1 MTTDRKF
8 PSTRLRRLR
17 LNSSIQ
23 NLVAETQLMKT
34 DLIQPIF
41 IKEGLKGIEQIESL
55 PGINRYGSDAVLNE
69 VEDLANLNIGA
80 IAIFPVIDPAKKDN
94 HGSEATNDNNFL
106 INEIKKF
113 SIAEIKHEDCIGC
126 TICIKV
132 CPVDAII
139 GAKHKIHFIII
150 DQCNGCELCISEC
163 PVNCMEMIVNPAEES
178 WAWPSQKSYQSK
190 NFYNN
195 KKLRLNNQKK
205 EKALARER
213 LASSAKIKSY
223 IKDAL
228 LREENKRKQTKV
240 YE

>member
-1 MTTDRKF
+1 MTSKDKDLKDIILEAL
-8 PSTRLRRLR
+8 PQL
-17 LNSSIQ
+17 Q
-23 NLVAETQLMKT
+23 CKKCEYKDCEAYAEA
-34 DLIQPIF
+34 IINNN
-41 IKEGLKGIEQIESL
+41 ESL
-55 PGINRYGSDAVLNE
+55 NRCEPGSLQTENQLR
-69 VEDLANLNIGA
+69 NILRQSQK
-80 IAIFPVIDPAKKDN
+80 VI
-94 HGSEATNDNNFL
+94 TV
-106 INEIKKF
+106 NEIKKF
-113 SIAEIKHEDCIGC
+113 SIAKIKHEDCIGC

-139 GAKHKIHFIII
+139 GAKHKIHFIIN

-205 EKALARER
+205 EKVLARER

>member
-1 MTTDRKF
+1 MTSKDKDLKDIILEAL
-8 PSTRLRRLR
+8 PQL
-17 LNSSIQ
+17 Q
-23 NLVAETQLMKT
+23 CKKCEYKDCEAYAEA
-34 DLIQPIF
+34 IINNN
-41 IKEGLKGIEQIESL
+41 ESL
-55 PGINRYGSDAVLNE
+55 NRCEPGSLQTENQLR
-69 VEDLANLNIGA
+69 NILRQSQK
-80 IAIFPVIDPAKKDN
+80 IITV
-94 HGSEATNDNNFL
+94 
-106 INEIKKF
+106 NEIKKF

-139 GAKHKIHFIII
+139 GAKHKIHFIIN

-178 WAWPSQKSYQSK
+178 WAWPSQKSYLSK

>member
-1 MTTDRKF
+1 MTSRDKDLKN
-8 PSTRLRRLR
+8 RLLEA
-17 LNSSIQ
+17 LPQ
-23 NLVAETQLMKT
+23 LQCKKCEYKDCEEYAEAIANKN
-34 DLIQPIF
+34 
-41 IKEGLKGIEQIESL
+41 ESL
-55 PGINRYGSDAVLNE
+55 NKCEPGSLQTENQLR
-69 VEDLANLNIGA
+69 NILRQSQK
-80 IAIFPVIDPAKKDN
+80 VITV
-94 HGSEATNDNNFL
+94 H
-106 INEIKKF
+106 EIKKF
-113 SIAEIKHEDCIGC
+113 PIAEIKHDDCIGC

-139 GAKHKIHFIII
+139 GAKHKIHFIIN

-163 PVNCMEMIVNPAEES
+163 PVNCMKMVVNPAEES
-178 WAWPSQKSYQSK
+178 WVWPSKKSYQSK

-205 EKALARER
+205 EKILARER

-228 LREENKRKQTKV
+228 LREENKRKQAKA